1 MKKTISAAV
10 VSLALAATLSGCAG
24 YQNSQQQGTAFGAGI
39 GAGLGAALGQAIGRD
54 RQATL
59 WGAGIGAALGGL
71 TGNQVGLYMDRQEQ
85 ELRNVIAASEAA
97 SLQRDQDI
105 LTATLRGEAYFD
117 YNSATLNPAGYSE
130 IARIAAVI
138 NKYPGTSIQVAGHTD
153 NRGSER
159 YNQYLSLQRAEAVKN
174 ALVQQGVNPSRISTV
189 GFGESQ
195 PVSSHRALNRRAE
208 IRIIPLV

>member
-1 MKKTISAAV
+1 MKKTVSTAI

-24 YQNSQQQGTAFGAGI
+24 YQTSQQQGTAIGAGV
-39 GAGLGAALGQAIGRD
+39 GAGLGAVLGQAIGRD
-54 RQATL
+54 HQATL

-97 SLQRDQDI
+97 SLQRDQNI

-117 YNSATLNPAGYSE
+117 TNSSALTPVGYNE
-130 IARIAAVI
+130 IARIASVI
-138 NKYPGTSIQVAGHTD
+138 NRYPGTSIQVAGHTD
-153 NRGSER
+153 NRGSEQ
-159 YNQYLSLQRAEAVKN
+159 YNQRLSLQRAESVKN
-174 ALVQQGVNPSRISTV
+174 VLIQQGVNPSRISTI
-189 GFGESQ
+189 GFGASQ

-208 IRIIPLV
+208 IRIIPMG

>member
-1 MKKTISAAV
+1 MKKKLSLTI
-10 VSLALAATLSGCAG
+10 VSLALATTLTGCAG
-24 YQNSQQQGTAFGAGI
+24 YTTNQQQGTAIGAGI

-54 RQATL
+54 QQATL

-85 ELRNVIAASEAA
+85 ELRNVLAASEAA

-117 YNSATLNPAGYSE
+117 YNSASLNPSGYQE

-138 NKYPGTSIQVAGHTD
+138 NRYPGTSIQVAGHTD

-159 YNQYLSLQRAEAVKN
+159 YNQQLSLQRAEAVKS
-174 ALVQQGVNPSRISTV
+174 AMVQQGVNPSRITTI

-195 PVSSHRALNRRAE
+195 PVSSHRPLNRRAE
-208 IRIIPLV
+208 IRIIPMS